1 MRDAMRDTIFVM
13 VEKAGPGD
21 HYSKLYDWF
30 ITAVAFVSLVPLMF
44 KGSHPYLDMLDLA
57 TVYVLFMDYI
67 FRWITF
73 DLRVGRR
80 GSVRAFVEYPITPL
94 ALIDLLSILP
104 SLGLLGRSFQ
114 ILRVLRIFKVLH
126 YSKNFMYVS
135 NVFKK
140 ERKTLTSVLVIALAY
155 IFVSALALFSYE
167 PDTFDNFFEA
177 LYWATTALT
186 TVGYG
191 DIYPVTQIGKFIS
204 MISSLFGI
212 AVIALPA
219 GIITG
224 GFVEQIQRGRE
235 EEVMEET
242 GEAAQEAAEA
252 AQDAAEAAHEA
263 VEAAE
268 QVVEAAEK
276 LMEEKGGEGHE

>member
-1 MRDAMRDTIFVM
+1 MRDAIFVM
-13 VEKAGPGD
+13 VEKAKPGD
-21 HYSKLYDWF
+21 HYSKIYDWF
-30 ITAVAFVSLVPLMF
+30 ITAVAFISLIPLMF
-44 KGSHPYLDMLDLA
+44 KGELPFMKMLDLA
-57 TVYVLFMDYI
+57 TVYILFMDYI

-73 DLRVGRR
+73 DIRVGKRE
-80 GSVRAFVEYPITPL
+80 SARAFIKYPFTPL
-94 ALIDLLSILP
+94 ALVDLLSILP
-104 SLGLLGRSFQ
+104 SLGLLGKSFQ
-114 ILRVLRIFKVLH
+114 ILRVLRIFKIMH

-155 IFVSALALFSYE
+155 IFISALALFSYE

-191 DIYPVTQIGKFIS
+191 DIYPVTQVGKFIS

-224 GFVEQIQRGRE
+224 GFVEQIQKGRDAE
-235 EEVMEET
+235 EIEET
-242 GEAAQEAAEA
+242 SEA
-252 AQDAAEAAHEA
+252 AQDAAEAATQA
-263 VEAAE
+263 AAAAQEAAE
-268 QVVEAAEK
+268 AASEAVAAAEK
-276 LMEEKGGEGHE
+276 MMKEGQDK